1 MMEVWMM
8 VKLGYTN
15 PPRDLV
21 KRRLNRMDAA
31 ALKMEHA
38 HTCGV
43 EALCDMSSVA
53 TENKILET

>member
-1 MMEVWMM
+1 M

-21 KRRLNRMDAA
+21 KRRMNRMDAA

-38 HTCGV
+38 T
-43 EALCDMSSVA
+43 SVGLRHYL
-53 TENKILET
+53 TRQLG